1 MRLEATEK
9 EEQYKV
15 WMTDDELEELRRHAA
30 NQRDDVIILLGG
42 YVGLRSFEIPQVEPR
57 HVKRTGDDRRYRL
70 RVPHGKD
77 TTGSGGKPRDAY
89 LPRDVEAA
97 LNRYQNAESI
107 DHRQPFVDITPR
119 AVRQVVKRTAER
131 AADATGD
138 DDFRYVSSHDLRRRF
153 AQRLLVDKQVNPRV
167 VMQVGGWDSFQAIEP
182 YLNAPTPEIVNE
194 AFARAGLDSL

>member
-1 MRLEATEK
+1 MRLEATAK

-30 NQRDDVIILLGG
+30 EQRDDVIILLGG
-42 YVGLRSFEIPQVEPR
+42 YVGLRSFEVPQIEPR
-57 HVKRTGDDRRYRL
+57 HVKRTGADRHYRL
-70 RVPHGKD
+70 RVPEGKD
-77 TTGSGGKPRDAY
+77 TANGVGKPRDAY
-89 LPRDVEAA
+89 LPRDVEAV

-107 DHRQPFVDITPR
+107 GSREPFVDLTPR

-153 AQRLLVDKQVNPRV
+153 AQRLLVDEQVNPRV

-194 AFARAGLDSL
+194 AFASAGLDSL